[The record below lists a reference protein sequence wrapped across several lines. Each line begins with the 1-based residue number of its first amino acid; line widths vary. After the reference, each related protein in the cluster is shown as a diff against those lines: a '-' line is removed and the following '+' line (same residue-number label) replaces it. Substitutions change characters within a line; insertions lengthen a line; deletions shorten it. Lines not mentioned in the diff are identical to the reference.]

1 MPSSFGGDKH
11 ESIHTYIDYLT
22 SFDSRNQQE
31 II

>member
-1 MPSSFGGDKH
+1 MSLGGDKH
-11 ESIHTYIDYLT
+11 EPNNYYINHLT